1 MGKAD
6 RNAEERQRA
15 AAQADSTKG
24 AQQQGKAAK
33 GVARAMEQAKRGEL
47 YSRRGHRI
55 SPKSL
60 ENLRPC
66 KTMDE
71 MTKEEAAKLQA
82 EGRTKGHETKRRRQT
97 IREICE
103 YMLALPL
110 ADREAVTDDKAQQ
123 MIVQIEQA
131 TGRKPTL
138 YEAITAAQVA
148 AAMDG
153 NTKAAAFVR
162 DSVGDKPV
170 DQVQVSEAV
179 TDGDRALMAKLE
191 ARLQHPSIKEGK

>member
-6 RNAEERQRA
+6 RNAAERQRA
-15 AAQADSTKG
+15 AQAEGNQG
-24 AQQQGKAAK
+24 AQQGKAAK

-66 KTMDE
+66 KTLDE
-71 MTKEEAAKLQA
+71 MPKEEAAKLQA
-82 EGRTKGHETKRRRQT
+82 EGRTKGHETTRRRQT

-110 ADREAVTDDKAQQ
+110 SDREAVTDEKAQQ
-123 MIVQIEQA
+123 MIVQMEQA

-170 DQVQVSEAV
+170 EQVHVSEGV
-179 TDGDRALMAKLE
+179 TDGDRRLMAKLE
-191 ARLQHPSIKEGK
+191 ARLQHKDKKPEG

>member
-1 MGKAD
+1 MGKAS
-6 RNAEERQRA
+6 EERKQA
-15 AAQADSTKG
+15 AEKAEGNQSA
-24 AQQQGKAAK
+24 QQGKAAK
-33 GVARAMEQAKRGEL
+33 GVARAIEQAKRGEL
-47 YSRRGHRI
+47 YSRRGRRI

-66 KTMDE
+66 KTLDE
-71 MTKEEAAKLQA
+71 RTKEEAAKIQK
-82 EGRTKGHETKRRRQT
+82 EGLTKSHESARKRQT

-110 ADREAVTDDKAQQ
+110 SDRSAVTDEKAQQ
-123 MIVQIEQA
+123 MVEQIQEA

-162 DSVGDKPV
+162 DSVGDKPI

-191 ARLQHPSIKEGK
+191 ARLQHKDKKPEA

>member
-1 MGKAD
+1 MGKAIEEQKQA
-6 RNAEERQRA
+6 AEKAEGNQSA
-15 AAQADSTKG
+15 
-24 AQQQGKAAK
+24 QQGKAAK

-60 ENLRPC
+60 ANLRPC
-66 KTMDE
+66 KTLDE
-71 MTKEEAAKLQA
+71 RTKEEAAKIQK
-82 EGRTKGHETKRRRQT
+82 EGLTKSHESARKRQT

-110 ADREAVTDDKAQQ
+110 SDRSAVTDEKAQQ
-123 MIVQIEQA
+123 MVEQIQEA

-153 NTKAAAFVR
+153 STKAAAFVR

-170 DQVQVSEAV
+170 EQVHVSEGV
-179 TDGDRALMAKLE
+179 TDGDRRLMAKLE
-191 ARLQHPSIKEGK
+191 ARLQHKDKKSEA

>member
-1 MGKAD
+1 MGKASEEQKQE
-6 RNAEERQRA
+6 AEKAEGNQSA
-15 AAQADSTKG
+15 
-24 AQQQGKAAK
+24 QQGKAAK

-66 KTMDE
+66 KTLDE
-71 MTKEEAAKLQA
+71 MPKEEAEKMRT

-170 DQVQVSEAV
+170 EQVHVSEGV
-179 TDGDRALMAKLE
+179 TDGDRRLMAKLE
-191 ARLQHPSIKEGK
+191 ARLQHKDKTGEA

>member
-1 MGKAD
+1 MAKA
-6 RNAEERQRA
+6 NAEERQNMK
-15 AAQADSTKG
+15 QAEEEQHT
-24 AQQQGKAAK
+24 GKAAQ
-33 GVARAMEQAKRGEL
+33 GVARAMEKAKNGEL

-60 ENLRPC
+60 ENLRPG
-66 KTMDE
+66 KTLDE
-71 MTKEEAAKLQA
+71 MPKEEAEKMRT
-82 EGRTKGHETKRRRQT
+82 EGRTKGHETTRRRQT

-103 YMLALPL
+103 CVLALPL
-110 ADREAVTDDKAQQ
+110 TDRAAVTDEKAQQ
-123 MIVQIEQA
+123 MIVQIQQA

-170 DQVQVSEAV
+170 DQVHVSEGV
-179 TDGDRALMAKLE
+179 TDGDRRLMAKLE
-191 ARLQHPSIKEGK
+191 ARLQHKDKKPEA

>member
-1 MGKAD
+1 MGKASEEQKQA
-6 RNAEERQRA
+6 AEKAEGNQSA
-15 AAQADSTKG
+15 
-24 AQQQGKAAK
+24 QQGKAAK

-66 KTMDE
+66 KTLDE
-71 MTKEEAAKLQA
+71 MPREEAEKMRT

-103 YMLALPL
+103 HMLALPL
-110 ADREAVTDDKAQQ
+110 SDREAVTDEKAQQ

-162 DSVGDKPV
+162 DSVGDKPI

-191 ARLQHPSIKEGK
+191 ARLQHKDKKSDA

>member
-1 MGKAD
+1 MGKAIEEQKQA
-6 RNAEERQRA
+6 AEKTEGNQSA
-15 AAQADSTKG
+15 
-24 AQQQGKAAK
+24 QQGKAAK

-66 KTMDE
+66 KTLDE
-71 MTKEEAAKLQA
+71 RTKEEAAKIQT
-82 EGRTKGHETKRRRQT
+82 EGRAKGHESARKRQT

-110 ADREAVTDDKAQQ
+110 SDRSAVTDEKAQQ
-123 MIVQIEQA
+123 MVEQIRQA

-170 DQVQVSEAV
+170 EQVHVSEGV
-179 TDGDRALMAKLE
+179 TDGDRRLMAKLE
-191 ARLQHPSIKEGK
+191 ARLQHKDKKPEA

>member
-6 RNAEERQRA
+6 RNAAERQRA
-15 AAQADSTKG
+15 AQAEGNQS
-24 AQQQGKAAK
+24 AQQGKAAK

-66 KTMDE
+66 KTLDE
-71 MTKEEAAKLQA
+71 RTKEEAAKIQK
-82 EGRTKGHETKRRRQT
+82 EGLTKSHESARKRQT

-110 ADREAVTDDKAQQ
+110 SDRSAVTDEKAQQ
-123 MIVQIEQA
+123 MVEQIQEA

-170 DQVQVSEAV
+170 EQVHVSEAV
-179 TDGDRALMAKLE
+179 TDGDRRLMAKLE
-191 ARLQHPSIKEGK
+191 ARLQHKDKTGEA

>member
-1 MGKAD
+1 MGKTD
-6 RNAEERQRA
+6 RNAEERQNMK
-15 AAQADSTKG
+15 QAEET
-24 AQQQGKAAK
+24 QHTGKAAQ
-33 GVARAMEQAKRGEL
+33 GVARAMEKAKNGEL

-60 ENLRPC
+60 ENLRPG
-66 KTMDE
+66 KTLDE
-71 MTKEEAAKLQA
+71 MPKEEAEKMRS
-82 EGRTKGHETKRRRQT
+82 EGRSKGHETARKRQT

-110 ADREAVTDDKAQQ
+110 ADRGAVTDEKAQQ
-123 MIVQIEQA
+123 MVVQIEQA

-170 DQVQVSEAV
+170 EQVQVSEAV
-179 TDGDRALMAKLE
+179 TDGDRKLMAKIE
-191 ARLQHPSIKEGK
+191 ARLQQKDKSGKS

>member
-1 MGKAD
+1 MGKAE
-6 RNAEERQRA
+6 RNAEERQKGKQTA
-15 AAQADSTKG
+15 EAQHT
-24 AQQQGKAAK
+24 GKAAQ
-33 GVARAMEQAKRGEL
+33 GVARAMEKAKNGEL

-66 KTMDE
+66 KTLDE
-71 MTKEEAAKLQA
+71 RTKEEAAKIQT
-82 EGRTKGHETKRRRQT
+82 EGRAKGHEVARRRQT

-103 YMLALPL
+103 CVLALPL
-110 ADREAVTDDKAQQ
+110 SDRIAVTDEKAQQ
-123 MIVQIEQA
+123 MVEQIEQA

-170 DQVQVSEAV
+170 EQVQVSEAV
-179 TDGDRALMAKLE
+179 TDGDRKLMAKIE
-191 ARLQHPSIKEGK
+191 ARLQQKDKSSKA

>member
-1 MGKAD
+1 MGKASEEQKQA
-6 RNAEERQRA
+6 AEKAEGNQSA
-15 AAQADSTKG
+15 
-24 AQQQGKAAK
+24 QQGKAAK

-66 KTMDE
+66 KTLDE
-71 MTKEEAAKLQA
+71 MPREEAEKIRT

-110 ADREAVTDDKAQQ
+110 SDREAVTDEKAQQ

-153 NTKAAAFVR
+153 STKAAAFVR

-170 DQVQVSEAV
+170 EQVHVSEGV
-179 TDGDRALMAKLE
+179 TDGDRRLMAKLE
-191 ARLQHPSIKEGK
+191 ARLQHKDKKPEA

>member
-15 AAQADSTKG
+15 AQQADSIHG
-24 AQQQGKAAK
+24 EQQGKAAK

-66 KTMDE
+66 KTLDE
-71 MTKEEAAKLQA
+71 RTKEEAAKIQK
-82 EGRTKGHETKRRRQT
+82 EGLTKSHESARKRQT

-110 ADREAVTDDKAQQ
+110 SDRSAVTDEKAQQ
-123 MIVQIEQA
+123 MVEQIQEA

-170 DQVQVSEAV
+170 EQVHVSEGV

-191 ARLQHPSIKEGK
+191 ARLQHKDKKPEA

>member
-1 MGKAD
+1 MGKAE
-6 RNAEERQRA
+6 RNAEERQKGKQTA
-15 AAQADSTKG
+15 EAQHT
-24 AQQQGKAAK
+24 GKAAQ
-33 GVARAMEQAKRGEL
+33 GVARAMEKAKNGEL

-66 KTMDE
+66 KTLDE
-71 MTKEEAAKLQA
+71 RTKEEAAKIQT
-82 EGRTKGHETKRRRQT
+82 EGRAKGHESARKRQT

-110 ADREAVTDDKAQQ
+110 SDRGAVTDEKAQQ
-123 MIVQIEQA
+123 MVEQIQEA

-170 DQVQVSEAV
+170 EQVQVSEAV
-179 TDGDRALMAKLE
+179 TDGDRALMAKIE
-191 ARLQHPSIKEGK
+191 ARLQQKDKSGKV

>member
-1 MGKAD
+1 MGKAIEEQKQA
-6 RNAEERQRA
+6 AEKTEGNQSA
-15 AAQADSTKG
+15 
-24 AQQQGKAAK
+24 QQGKAAK

-60 ENLRPC
+60 ENLRPG
-66 KTMDE
+66 KTLDE
-71 MTKEEAAKLQA
+71 MPSEEAEKMRT
-82 EGRTKGHETKRRRQT
+82 EGRTKGHETMRKRQT

-103 YMLALPL
+103 FVLSLPFS
-110 ADREAVTDDKAQQ
+110 DREAVTDDKAQQ
-123 MIVQIEQA
+123 MIVQIQQA

-170 DQVQVSEAV
+170 EQVHVSEGV
-179 TDGDRALMAKLE
+179 TDGDRRLMAKLE
-191 ARLQHPSIKEGK
+191 ARLQHKDKKPEG

>member
-1 MGKAD
+1 MGKTE

-15 AAQADSTKG
+15 AAQADSTK
-24 AQQQGKAAK
+24 QQGKAAK

-60 ENLRPC
+60 ENLRPG
-66 KTMDE
+66 KTLDE
-71 MTKEEAAKLQA
+71 MPREEAEKMRT

-97 IREICE
+97 IREVCE

-110 ADREAVTDDKAQQ
+110 SDREAVTDEKAQQ

-162 DSVGDKPV
+162 DSVGDKPI

-191 ARLQHPSIKEGK
+191 ARLQHKDKKPEA

>member
-1 MGKAD
+1 MGKAE
-6 RNAEERQRA
+6 RNAEERQRGA
-15 AAQADSTKG
+15 QQADSIHG
-24 AQQQGKAAK
+24 EQQGKAAK

-66 KTMDE
+66 KTLDE
-71 MTKEEAAKLQA
+71 MPKEEAAKLQA
-82 EGRTKGHETKRRRQT
+82 EGRTKGHETTRRRQT

-110 ADREAVTDDKAQQ
+110 SDREAVTDEKAQQ
-123 MIVQIEQA
+123 MIVQMEQA

-170 DQVQVSEAV
+170 EQVHVSEGV

-191 ARLQHPSIKEGK
+191 ARLQHPSSKDGK

>member
-6 RNAEERQRA
+6 RNADERQRA
-15 AAQADSTKG
+15 AAQVDST
-24 AQQQGKAAK
+24 QQQGKAAK

-47 YSRRGHRI
+47 YSRRGRRI

-60 ENLRPC
+60 ENLRPV
-66 KTMDE
+66 KTLDE
-71 MTKEEAAKLQA
+71 MPNEEAEKMRT

-110 ADREAVTDDKAQQ
+110 ADREAVTDEKAQQ
-123 MIVQIEQA
+123 MIVQIEQV

-170 DQVQVSEAV
+170 EQVHVSEGV
-179 TDGDRALMAKLE
+179 TDGDRRLMAKLE
-191 ARLQHPSIKEGK
+191 ARLQHKGKTGEA

>member
-15 AAQADSTKG
+15 AAQADST
-24 AQQQGKAAK
+24 QQQGKAAK

-66 KTMDE
+66 KTLDE
-71 MTKEEAAKLQA
+71 RTKEEAAKIQK
-82 EGRTKGHETKRRRQT
+82 EGLAKSHESARKRQT

-110 ADREAVTDDKAQQ
+110 SDRSAVTDEKAQQ
-123 MIVQIEQA
+123 MVEQIQEA

-170 DQVQVSEAV
+170 EQVHVSEGV

-191 ARLQHPSIKEGK
+191 ARLQHKDKKPEG

>member
-1 MGKAD
+1 MDKAD
-6 RNAEERQRA
+6 LNVEERQKGKQTA
-15 AAQADSTKG
+15 EAQHT
-24 AQQQGKAAK
+24 GKAAQ
-33 GVARAMEQAKRGEL
+33 GVARAMEKAKNGEL
-47 YSRRGHRI
+47 YSRRGRRI

-66 KTMDE
+66 KTLDE
-71 MTKEEAAKLQA
+71 RTKEEAAKIQT
-82 EGRTKGHETKRRRQT
+82 EGRAKGHESARKRQT

-110 ADREAVTDDKAQQ
+110 SDRSAVTDEKAQQ
-123 MIVQIEQA
+123 MVEQIEQA

-170 DQVQVSEAV
+170 EQVQVSEAV
-179 TDGDRALMAKLE
+179 TDGDRALMAKIE
-191 ARLQHPSIKEGK
+191 ARLQQKDKSGKA